1 MTSTLGSKLWFISL
15 ALFLAYGAVVLTG
28 ILPISLLNATWG
40 LRFCSVLVENAALP
54 LVGVAIMHVAAHLD
68 KGSPSLRSFHG
79 FISRWAMVVALG
91 FLMLVPLQAVSA
103 WRVYTANI
111 QGSNGPGPSQVSRQF
126 EDMRRAVTWA
136 SSADD
141 LQTRLRAAGGPSL
154 SAANLA
160 TPLPVL
166 KARLLTSMEQA
177 KRQATEQ
184 FSRAKP
190 SILWSLLQSC
200 FHVII
205 SALGFGL
212 AFAASAQRPDSELTV
227 LQEWHRKRK
236 RKAPYEASHG
246 AGFQPMGLVARVE
259 AWQARRSYV
268 SRHKSSQRPAR
279 KQTSDRKDKAYIQE
293 ILKQDGPSNGV

>member
-1 MTSTLGSKLWFISL
+1 
-15 ALFLAYGAVVLTG
+15 
-28 ILPISLLNATWG
+28 
-40 LRFCSVLVENAALP
+40 
-54 LVGVAIMHVAAHLD
+54 
-68 KGSPSLRSFHG
+68 
-79 FISRWAMVVALG
+79 
-91 FLMLVPLQAVSA
+91 
-103 WRVYTANI
+103 
-111 QGSNGPGPSQVSRQF
+111 
-126 EDMRRAVTWA
+126 MRRAVTGA

-141 LQTRLRAAGGPSL
+141 LQTRLRSAGGPSL

-200 FHVII
+200 FHVMV

-227 LQEWHRKRK
+227 LQEWHRRRK
-236 RKAPYEASHG
+236 RKAPHEASHG
-246 AGFQPMGLVARVE
+246 SGFRALGLLASVE

-268 SRHKSSQRPAR
+268 SRHRSSQRNAR
-279 KQTSDRKDKAYIQE
+279 KQASDRQDKACIQE
-293 ILKQDGPSNGV
+293 IPRNEGPPNGV